1 MIIHHEHIQR
11 KGPIGLNGDSLN
23 FKLKMIIM
31 NGFLQFYKEQDPVLV
46 SREYTVTLKN
56 ETIKNT

>member
-1 MIIHHEHIQR
+1 
-11 KGPIGLNGDSLN
+11 
-23 FKLKMIIM
+23 MIIM

>member
-1 MIIHHEHIQR
+1 M

>member
-1 MIIHHEHIQR
+1 MVIHHEHRQR

-23 FKLKMIIM
+23 LKLEMLFI

-46 SREYTVTLKN
+46 TREYTVTSKN
-56 ETIKNT
+56 ETI